1 MKNNINKLMN
11 QKYGF
16 AIPALT
22 LALANMMYGQTLHPA
37 GATVNGP
44 LLVQPAVAV
53 IPGVPVVTPGPGVPT
68 NLGGVQAGTGGNVIL
83 TQTLID
89 TTNNSQVVT
98 GAGGASIQTNG
109 DTQLS
114 APTSTTSTVN
124 YGRAVTFEVAQ
135 AGNSNPVGLAIPG
148 TQVYYLTNSAGLP
161 VVGAPT
167 FASEALLNAYIATL
181 TPATMLS
188 LDPTLGTQ
196 VTAAGAGGNL
206 TVDGATTTNGID
218 NSGEQITNV
227 AAGVAPTDAANVG
240 QVTAEATARAAADT
254 ALQTNITAE
263 ATARANAD
271 TVLTTGLANEVTNR
285 IADVDAEEAR
295 ALAAEGV
302 LTTGLANEVTNRI
315 ADVDAE
321 EARALAA
328 EGILTTGLA
337 NEVTN
342 RIADVNAEEARA
354 LAAEGILTT
363 GLANEVTNRTNADT
377 TLQNNI
383 NAEALTRSNAD
394 TLLQSNISAEALT
407 RSNRDTQLQN
417 NITNESNQR
426 IAGDRALSS
435 RIDTNTR
442 GIAMVA
448 AMTNTS
454 VAPGMKQAVD
464 FNVANFEGETGFGLG
479 YAYRVNENLQ
489 VQGAAA
495 STNDMEDSV
504 VRVGLSYQW

>member
-1 MKNNINKLMN
+1 MKNNINNILMN

-44 LLVQPAVAV
+44 LLVQPAVLV
-53 IPGVPVVTPGPGVPT
+53 TPGVPVVTPGPGGT
-68 NLGGVQAGTGGNVIL
+68 TALGGVQAGTGGDVIV

-98 GAGGASIQTNG
+98 GGGGASIQTNG

-124 YGRAVTFEVAQ
+124 YGRAVRFEVAQ
-135 AGNSNPVGLAIPG
+135 AGNSNPVGLPIAG
-148 TQVYYLTNSAGLP
+148 TEVYYLTNAAG
-161 VVGAPT
+161 VAVAGAPT
-167 FASEALLNAYIATL
+167 FASQALLDAYIATL
-181 TPATMLS
+181 TPATMLALS
-188 LDPTLGTQ
+188 PALGTQ
-196 VTAAGAGGNL
+196 TTTAGAGGNL
-206 TVDGATTTNGID
+206 TVDGNTTTNGID

-240 QVTAEATARAAADT
+240 QVDAAVLAET
-254 ALQTNITAE
+254 
-263 ATARANAD
+263 
-271 TVLTTGLANEVTNR
+271 
-285 IADVDAEEAR
+285 
-295 ALAAEGV
+295 
-302 LTTGLANEVTNRI
+302 
-315 ADVDAE
+315 
-321 EARALAA
+321 
-328 EGILTTGLA
+328 
-337 NEVTN
+337 TN

-377 TLQNNI
+377 LLQNNI
-383 NAEALTRSNAD
+383 NAEALTRGNAD
-394 TLLQSNISAEALT
+394 TLLQSNISAEAIT
-407 RSNRDTQLQN
+407 RANADTQLQN
-417 NITNESNQR
+417 NISNETN
-426 IAGDRALSS
+426 RALRS

>member
-53 IPGVPVVTPGPGVPT
+53 IPGVPVVTPGPGTST
-68 NLGGVQAGTGGNVIL
+68 NLGGVVTGTGGNVIV

-89 TTNNSQVVT
+89 TTTNSQEVT
-98 GAGGASIQTNG
+98 GGGGASIQTNG
-109 DTQLS
+109 DTRLS

-124 YGRAVTFEVAQ
+124 YGRAVTQEVAQ

-167 FASEALLNAYIATL
+167 FASEALLDAYIATL

-206 TVDGATTTNGID
+206 TVDGNTTTNGIN
-218 NSGEQITNV
+218 NSGEKITNV

-295 ALAAEGV
+295 ALAAEGI
-302 LTTGLANEVTNRI
+302 LTTGLANEVTNRTN
-315 ADVDAE
+315 ADTTLQNNINAE
-321 EARALAA
+321 ATTRANADSV
-328 EGILTTGLA
+328 LTTGLA

-383 NAEALTRSNAD
+383 N
-394 TLLQSNISAEALT
+394 AEALT

>member
-53 IPGVPVVTPGPGVPT
+53 IPGVPVVTPGPGTST
-68 NLGGVQAGTGGNVIL
+68 NLGGVVTGTGGNVIV

-89 TTNNSQVVT
+89 TTTNSQEVT
-98 GAGGASIQTNG
+98 GGGGASIQTNG
-109 DTQLS
+109 DTRLS

-124 YGRAVTFEVAQ
+124 YGRAVTQEVAQ

-167 FASEALLNAYIATL
+167 FASEALLDAYIATL

-206 TVDGATTTNGID
+206 TVDGNTTTNGIN
-218 NSGEQITNV
+218 NSGEKITNV

-315 ADVDAE
+315 ADVD
-321 EARALAA
+321 
-328 EGILTTGLA
+328 
-337 NEVTN
+337 
-342 RIADVNAEEARA
+342 AEEARA

>member
-1 MKNNINKLMN
+1 MKINNKHNYFLIIAAAASTVGQL
-11 QKYGF
+11 Q
-16 AIPALT
+16 ALT
-22 LALANMMYGQTLHPA
+22 TSGDTVTPDAPGSTTITVA
-37 GATVNGP
+37 GDATVNGT
-44 LLVQPAVAV
+44 LTVQPAVLV
-53 IPGVPVVTPGPGVPT
+53 TPGVPVVTPGLGVPT
-68 NLGGVQAGTGGNVIL
+68 NLGGVQAGTGGDVIL

-98 GAGGASIQTNG
+98 GGGGATIQTNG

-114 APTSTTSTVN
+114 APTSTTSTVD

-135 AGNSNPVGLAIPG
+135 AGNSNPVGLPIPG
-148 TQVYYLTNSAGLP
+148 TEVYYLTNAAGIP

-167 FASEALLNAYIATL
+167 FASEALLDAYIATL

-206 TVDGATTTNGID
+206 TVDGTTTTNGID
-218 NSGEQITNV
+218 NSGQQITNV

-240 QVTAEATARAAADT
+240 QVTAEATARA
-254 ALQTNITAE
+254 
-263 ATARANAD
+263 NAD
-271 TVLTTGLANEVTNR
+271 TVLTTGLAS
-285 IADVDAEEAR
+285 
-295 ALAAEGV
+295 
-302 LTTGLANEVTNRI
+302 EVTNRI

-337 NEVTN
+337 SEVTN
-342 RIADVNAEEARA
+342 RIADVDAEEARA

-407 RSNRDTQLQN
+407 RSNRDTTLQN

-426 IAGDRALSS
+426 IAGDRALGG

-454 VAPGMKQAVD
+454 VAPDMKQAVD

-479 YAYRVNENLQ
+479 YAYRVNDNLQ
-489 VQGAAA
+489 IQSAAA
-495 STNDMEDSV
+495 STNDMDESV

>member
-98 GAGGASIQTNG
+98 GGGGASIQTNG

-135 AGNSNPVGLAIPG
+135 AGNLNPVGLAIPG

-206 TVDGATTTNGID
+206 TVDGATTTNGIN
-218 NSGEQITNV
+218 NSGEKITNV

-240 QVTAEATARAAADT
+240 QV
-254 ALQTNITAE
+254 TAE

-295 ALAAEGV
+295 ALAAEGI

-315 ADVDAE
+315 ADVNAE

>member
-98 GAGGASIQTNG
+98 GGGGASIQTNG

-135 AGNSNPVGLAIPG
+135 AGNLNPVGLAIPG

-206 TVDGATTTNGID
+206 TVDGATTTNGIN
-218 NSGEQITNV
+218 NSGEKITNV

-240 QVTAEATARAAADT
+240 QVTAEATARA
-254 ALQTNITAE
+254 
-263 ATARANAD
+263 NAD
-271 TVLTTGLANEVTNR
+271 T
-285 IADVDAEEAR
+285 
-295 ALAAEGV
+295 V

>member
-1 MKNNINKLMN
+1 
-11 QKYGF
+11 
-16 AIPALT
+16 
-22 LALANMMYGQTLHPA
+22 
-37 GATVNGP
+37 
-44 LLVQPAVAV
+44 LVQPAVAV
-53 IPGVPVVTPGPGVPT
+53 IPGVPVVTPGPGVPS

-98 GAGGASIQTNG
+98 GGGGASIQTNG

-206 TVDGATTTNGID
+206 TVDGATTTNGIN
-218 NSGEQITNV
+218 NSGEKITNV

-240 QVTAEATARAAADT
+240 QVTAVTTAF
-254 ALQTNITAE
+254 Q
-263 ATARANAD
+263 
-271 TVLTTGLANEVTNR
+271 
-285 IADVDAEEAR
+285 
-295 ALAAEGV
+295 
-302 LTTGLANEVTNRI
+302 
-315 ADVDAE
+315 
-321 EARALAA
+321 
-328 EGILTTGLA
+328 
-337 NEVTN
+337 
-342 RIADVNAEEARA
+342 
-354 LAAEGILTT
+354 
-363 GLANEVTNRTNADT
+363 NADT

-394 TLLQSNISAEALT
+394 TLLQNNISAEALT
-407 RSNRDTQLQN
+407 RSNADTQLQSNIN
-417 NITNESNQR
+417 NEANQR

>member
-1 MKNNINKLMN
+1 MKNNINNNLMN
-11 QKYGF
+11 RKYGF

-44 LLVQPAVAV
+44 LLVQPAVLV
-53 IPGVPVVTPGPGVPT
+53 TPGVPVVTPGPGGT
-68 NLGGVQAGTGGNVIL
+68 TALGGVQAGTGGDVII

-98 GAGGASIQTNG
+98 GGGGASIQTNG

-124 YGRAVTFEVAQ
+124 YGRAVRFEVAQ
-135 AGNSNPVGLAIPG
+135 AGNSNPVGLPIAG
-148 TQVYYLTNSAGLP
+148 TEVYYLTNAAG
-161 VVGAPT
+161 VAVAGAPT
-167 FASEALLNAYIATL
+167 FASQALLDAYIATL
-181 TPATMLS
+181 TPATMLALS
-188 LDPTLGTQ
+188 PALGTQ
-196 VTAAGAGGNL
+196 TTTAGAGGNL
-206 TVDGATTTNGID
+206 TVDGNTTTNGID

-240 QVTAEATARAAADT
+240 QVNAAVLAET
-254 ALQTNITAE
+254 
-263 ATARANAD
+263 
-271 TVLTTGLANEVTNR
+271 
-285 IADVDAEEAR
+285 
-295 ALAAEGV
+295 
-302 LTTGLANEVTNRI
+302 
-315 ADVDAE
+315 
-321 EARALAA
+321 
-328 EGILTTGLA
+328 
-337 NEVTN
+337 TN

-377 TLQNNI
+377 LLQSNI
-383 NAEALTRSNAD
+383 DAEALTRGNAD
-394 TLLQSNISAEALT
+394 TLLQSNISAEAIT
-407 RSNRDTQLQN
+407 RANADTQLQN
-417 NITNESNQR
+417 NISNETNQR